1 MKHLFKFQFFK
12 LISLTFSSI
21 EKSKDTQAVG
31 LFPPPSQITA
41 KLLSC
46 ILWISFIFCS
56 STGNAQTISRIFP
69 RSIDLANFIPYYSER
84 FAEPITLPKVD
95 IEAALAEDKE
105 NGRSI
110 PRFGV
115 KIPTSFDQNDGA
127 YFEYANVMIWKITF
141 YSKEA
146 TSLNF
151 GFDQVTLPEGAEIYF
166 YNEDKTMIMGPVL
179 PEYINDNKY
188 YSDIVKGNTITIEAV
203 LPAEKA
209 KAFSINIGFI
219 THGFTSEGV
228 SERDFG
234 DSAPCQIDFNCSSN
248 ATSFANQR
256 DAVALVLTNGGSCSG
271 TLMNN
276 GCQDLKGY
284 LLTAFHCLTPMDITL
299 SQSDKDAVQSWV
311 FRFNYDSPAA
321 DCPGTTGTEPTN
333 YISFSGATFRA
344 AQLATLSSGTDFAL
358 LELNSSLVGQPTIA
372 FAGWDRTLSTTPSSG
387 FGIHHPRGDVK
398 KISGFT
404 NAPTTTQWAYTPSSF
419 TKSATPSSYFDV
431 EWATGGTTEGG
442 SSGSALFNS
451 SGQVIGVLSTGNPAP
466 CIDLPGRISAYGK
479 FARAWTG
486 SGTNDKRLSNWLG
499 VSSPIIMNAIRSPFI
514 SGVSITC
521 SSTSNVTYTLQNPI
535 PGRAI
540 SWTISPAS
548 SFATTGGAATS
559 GTTATAT
566 FRPLSSTFGGSAII
580 TYTMA
585 GTGTCSTST
594 IVLTR
599 RIWFGKPS
607 SAVNLLHN
615 TVLCKG
621 SNGGSILVSL
631 NGSVP
636 GTTSASIQGVT
647 DVTWSYSGPLS
658 SFYIDPSTETS
669 VSYTAG
675 PGTGNA
681 GMTAWVTNVC
691 GTNQATGVGF
701 AVVNCLKGSGTAIES
716 EPITIAPNPA
726 NNVLFVSLNDL
737 LETDIA
743 TGPIQIQILNTL
755 GSVVMT
761 LQSSSSQQEIDI
773 SRLRPDVYFVEI
785 SHRGVIHRKKILI
798 AH

>member
-1 MKHLFKFQFFK
+1 
-12 LISLTFSSI
+12 
-21 EKSKDTQAVG
+21 
-31 LFPPPSQITA
+31 
-41 KLLSC
+41 
-46 ILWISFIFCS
+46 
-56 STGNAQTISRIFP
+56 
-69 RSIDLANFIPYYSER
+69 
-84 FAEPITLPKVD
+84 
-95 IEAALAEDKE
+95 
-105 NGRSI
+105 
-110 PRFGV
+110 
-115 KIPTSFDQNDGA
+115 
-127 YFEYANVMIWKITF
+127 
-141 YSKEA
+141 
-146 TSLNF
+146 
-151 GFDQVTLPEGAEIYF
+151 
-166 YNEDKTMIMGPVL
+166 
-179 PEYINDNKY
+179 
-188 YSDIVKGNTITIEAV
+188 
-203 LPAEKA
+203 
-209 KAFSINIGFI
+209 
-219 THGFTSEGV
+219 
-228 SERDFG
+228 
-234 DSAPCQIDFNCSSN
+234 
-248 ATSFANQR
+248 
-256 DAVALVLTNGGSCSG
+256 
-271 TLMNN
+271 
-276 GCQDLKGY
+276 
-284 LLTAFHCLTPMDITL
+284 
-299 SQSDKDAVQSWV
+299 
-311 FRFNYDSPAA
+311 
-321 DCPGTTGTEPTN
+321 
-333 YISFSGATFRA
+333 
-344 AQLATLSSGTDFAL
+344 
-358 LELNSSLVGQPTIA
+358 
-372 FAGWDRTLSTTPSSG
+372 
-387 FGIHHPRGDVK
+387 
-398 KISGFT
+398 
-404 NAPTTTQWAYTPSSF
+404 
-419 TKSATPSSYFDV
+419 
-431 EWATGGTTEGG
+431 
-442 SSGSALFNS
+442 
-451 SGQVIGVLSTGNPAP
+451 
-466 CIDLPGRISAYGK
+466 
-479 FARAWTG
+479 
-486 SGTNDKRLSNWLG
+486 
-499 VSSPIIMNAIRSPFI
+499 MNAIRSPFI